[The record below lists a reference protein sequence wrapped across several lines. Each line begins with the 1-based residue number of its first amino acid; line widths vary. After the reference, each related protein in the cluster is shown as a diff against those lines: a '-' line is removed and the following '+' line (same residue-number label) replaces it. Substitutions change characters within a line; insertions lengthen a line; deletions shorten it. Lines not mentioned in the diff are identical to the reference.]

1 MHKRDSI
8 TRSGESPNILSVDGL
23 ALDLDSR
30 TLIMNGT
37 VRKLT
42 PKECQ
47 LLALFMRHY
56 GQVLTR
62 KFLMKEVWETEYMG
76 DTRTLDVHICWV
88 RKKIEEDPH
97 RPQKLC
103 TIRGVGYRFGM

>member
-1 MHKRDSI
+1 MYKHNSSTKSR
-8 TRSGESPNILSVDGL
+8 ESNVLSVDGFT
-23 ALDLDSR
+23 LDLDNR
-30 TLIMNGT
+30 MLIMDGT

-42 PKECQ
+42 PKECR
-47 LLALFMRHY
+47 LLALFIRHY

-62 KFLMKEVWETEYMG
+62 KFLMKEVWETEYMD

-97 RPQKLC
+97 HPQKLC

>member
-1 MHKRDSI
+1 MNKQDLS
-8 TRSGESPNILSVDGL
+8 TKSGESNILTADGL

-88 RKKIEEDPH
+88 RKKIEEDPY

>member
-1 MHKRDSI
+1 MNKQDLS
-8 TRSGESPNILSVDGL
+8 TKSEESNILSVDGL

-42 PKECQ
+42 PTECQ

-62 KFLMKEVWETEYMG
+62 KFLMKEDWETEYMA
-76 DTRTLDVHICWV
+76 DTSTLDVHICWV
-88 RKKIEEDPH
+88 RQKIEEDPH
-97 RPQKLC
+97 RPHKLC
-103 TIRGVGYRFGM
+103 TISGVGYRFGM